1 MSRKLGNIMQITE
14 LERAVLKKMISDLR
28 SPSNKPS
35 IDLGMVRV
43 KDRHYTGE
51 GFLTEF
57 ILTEDLKLC
66 SEDVTMR
73 WGNIGAKVTSSNIET
88 GYLGYIDNGYLAS
101 LEGIHTESLGLST
114 LSTSHYTT
122 CHCPLCGAAPR
133 YKSPAAH
140 LGPGKNSAPAVYCVL
155 YRTTG

>member
-1 MSRKLGNIMQITE
+1 MQITE

-43 KDRHYTGE
+43 KERHYTGA

-73 WGNIGAKVTSSNIET
+73 WGNIGAKLNSSNIET
-88 GYLGYIDNGYLAS
+88 GYLGYIDNGYLTA
-101 LEGIHTESLGLST
+101 LEG
-114 LSTSHYTT
+114 YTYGEPWPE
-122 CHCPLCGAAPR
+122 HIEHFALYDLPLPSVRGRP
-133 YKSPAAH
+133 
-140 LGPGKNSAPAVYCVL
+140 
-155 YRTTG
+155 